1 MGEEDEENEIKEI
14 GSIYNLYIDDLFVYA
29 LSLGFDRET
38 CMDAIQDVFCKIC
51 ANEKL
56 LESITHIKF
65 FLFRMLKNR
74 LIDIYKSRK
83 DQVSFSDQSITAFD
97 EMPFNVKVTI
107 EDQLI
112 NCEEE
117 EKIKSTIESM
127 LKNLTNRQREIVYL
141 RYSQGYNYSE
151 IAELLSIS
159 VPSCRK
165 LVHKSLSVLREK
177 YPSLESLKLI
187 LSLFYC

>member
-112 NCEEE
+112 NSEEE

>member
-1 MGEEDEENEIKEI
+1 MGEEEINIKEI
-14 GSIYNLYIDDLFVYA
+14 GGIYNLYIDDLFVYA

-38 CMDAIQDVFCKIC
+38 SMDAIHDVFCKIC
-51 ANEKL
+51 AKEKL
-56 LESITHIKF
+56 LESVTHIKF

-74 LIDIYKSRK
+74 LLDIYKSRK
-83 DQVSFSDQSITAFD
+83 EEVSFSDQSVMD

-112 NCEEE
+112 NREEE

-127 LKNLTNRQREIVYL
+127 LKALTNRQREVVYL
-141 RYSQGYNYSE
+141 RYSQGYDYSE
-151 IAELLSIS
+151 IAELLSIT

-177 YPSLESLKLI
+177 YPSLELLKLF